1 MIENRDSSTHIN
13 GALTT
18 SPILSGKFDAPVTIN
33 YQQQTVEKA
42 IEYKRPP
49 KPSVFRGE
57 SPIFVGR
64 QEDINKIKQYLTESN
79 APVAIIGEE
88 GLGKTALAF
97 KTIHEC
103 EDMFD
108 VITPFY
114 FESLLPF
121 NSFLLE
127 IAKSVKLPVTMT
139 ISEFEQV
146 DNIDEKAQIIN
157 DALRAN
163 GR

>member
-1 MIENRDSSTHIN
+1 MTKEKSDSSTNIN
-13 GALTT
+13 GSVSKSSIISGEVYGDVIVNYGQIQQKQQLT
-18 SPILSGKFDAPVTIN
+18 
-33 YQQQTVEKA
+33 EKT

-103 EDMFD
+103 E
-108 VITPFY
+108 
-114 FESLLPF
+114 
-121 NSFLLE
+121 
-127 IAKSVKLPVTMT
+127 
-139 ISEFEQV
+139 
-146 DNIDEKAQIIN
+146 
-157 DALRAN
+157 
-163 GR
+163 